1 MVFAFLMGCS
11 GGPRM
16 SAWPKLGD
24 YAERPDLE
32 AKVVAID
39 SEAKAAG
46 LELVREVETKG
57 ESGTVYV
64 VRSYRGVDTLG
75 RATWA
80 CRVASPFGV
89 IMAVGPD
96 EADVREPHEP
106 VFEIDAG
113 ESRLFASPG
122 QLVAGGDPELLL
134 RNARGELAAWH
145 LLARGAS
152 EIPIELASPP
162 ARLVTLSNG
171 ELALAAVITAPSL
184 HEPALTLLRVAAFD
198 GARFSERATLA
209 KRFHEEERERANVVP
224 EAETAEAR
232 FDRRTRRAF
241 HAILAGE
248 KKKEVAAAFS
258 RDDVPPELRGA
269 QRERTAWLEKL

>member
-1 MVFAFLMGCS
+1 
-11 GGPRM
+11 M

-32 AKVVAID
+32 SKVAAID

-64 VRSYRGVDTLG
+64 VRSYRGMDRLG
-75 RATWA
+75 RPNWA

-89 IMAVGPD
+89 IMALGPD
-96 EADVREPHEP
+96 AADASEPHEV

-113 ESRLFASPG
+113 GSRLFASPG
-122 QLVAGGDPELLL
+122 QLVAGGDPEVLLK
-134 RNARGELAAWH
+134 NARGELAAWH

-152 EIPIELASPP
+152 EIPVDLASPP
-162 ARLVTLSNG
+162 TELVELSNR
-171 ELALAAVITAPSL
+171 ELALAAVVSAPPESDHPL
-184 HEPALTLLRVAAFD
+184 ALLRVAAFD
-198 GARFSERATLA
+198 GARFSDRAPAART
-209 KRFHEEERERANVVP
+209 FHEEEREAANVVP
-224 EAETAEAR
+224 ETETAEAR

-248 KKKEVAAAFS
+248 KKKDVAAAFS
-258 RDDVPPELRGA
+258 RDDVPPELQSALKARA
-269 QRERTAWLEKL
+269 QWLEKL